1 MARFSP
7 QRLAFGTP
15 APDAD
20 EADGLPTPKLVRSK
34 ARRALGIAEAAAL
47 LAHLPQPGES
57 LHVLCTARFDMSDV
71 LNHLVER
78 FGVCDRLVVA
88 TLGYNR
94 RNLLAM
100 LRWLD
105 AGAVRSLT
113 LLSSIF
119 WRAYNKELW
128 AETLAELRKRKQRA
142 ACCHCHAKVSAL
154 SFASGERFSIEGS
167 ANLCG
172 NGSGKE
178 QFVLVNDAELCRWHS
193 VWITALV
200 DRHEGGAEAGDDGRG
215 EAEAR

>member
-1 MARFSP
+1 VTRFSP
-7 QRLAFGTP
+7 QRLRFGAP
-15 APDAD
+15 AGNEDGG
-20 EADGLPTPKLVRSK
+20 GLPTPALVKAK
-34 ARRALGIAEAAAL
+34 ARRALAIAEAAGL

-78 FGVCDRLVVA
+78 FGVCDRMVIA

-128 AETLAELRKRKQRA
+128 AETLAEFRKRKQRA

-154 SFASGERFSIEGS
+154 AFASGERFSIEGS

-178 QFVLVNDAELCRWHS
+178 QFVLVNDAGLCDWHS
-193 VWITALV
+193 AWIPDLV
-200 DRHEGGAEAGDDGRG
+200 TRHEGQADQA
-215 EAEAR
+215 AEARGA

>member
-1 MARFSP
+1 MARFNAK
-7 QRLAFGTP
+7 RLAFGVPP
-15 APDAD
+15 ASDAD
-20 EADGLPTPKLVRSK
+20 EADGLPTPALVRSR
-34 ARRALGIAEAAAL
+34 ARRALGIAEAAGL
-47 LAHLPQPGES
+47 LAHLPAPGES

-71 LNHLVER
+71 LNHLIER
-78 FGVCDRLVVA
+78 FGVCERLTVA

-105 AGAVRSLT
+105 ADAVRCLT

-128 AETLAELRKRKQRA
+128 QETLTEFRKRRQRA
-142 ACCHCHAKVSAL
+142 AVCHCHAKVSAL
-154 SFASGERFSIEGS
+154 AFATGERFSIEGS

-178 QFVLVNDAELCRWHS
+178 QFVLVNDAGLCAWHS
-193 VWITALV
+193 RWVLDLV
-200 DRHEGGAEAGDDGRG
+200 SKHEPG
-215 EAEAR
+215 EEQAAR

>member
-1 MARFSP
+1 MARFNP
-7 QRLAFGTP
+7 KRLAFAAP
-15 APDAD
+15 AQADAD
-20 EADGLPTPKLVRSK
+20 EADGLPTPALVKSK
-34 ARRALGIAEAAAL
+34 ARRALGIAEAAEL
-47 LAHLPQPGES
+47 LAHLPAPGES

-71 LNHLVER
+71 LNHLIER
-78 FGVCDRLVVA
+78 FGVTERVVIA

-105 AGAVRSLT
+105 TQAVRSLT

-128 AETLAELRKRKQRA
+128 AETLTEFRKRKQRA
-142 ACCHCHAKVSAL
+142 ACCHFHAKVSAL
-154 SFASGERFSIEGS
+154 AFATGERFSIEGS

-178 QFVLVNDAELCRWHS
+178 QFVLVNDAELCDWHS
-193 VWITALV
+193 RWILDLV
-200 DRHEGGAEAGDDGRG
+200 TRHEGEANQAAEAQG
-215 EAEAR
+215 A